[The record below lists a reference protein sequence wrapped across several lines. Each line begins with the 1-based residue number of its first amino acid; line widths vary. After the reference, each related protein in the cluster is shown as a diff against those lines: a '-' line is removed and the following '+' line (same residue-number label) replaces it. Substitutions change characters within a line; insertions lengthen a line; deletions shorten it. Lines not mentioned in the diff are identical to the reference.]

1 VNSYTGESI
10 SLDDKEY
17 QDLPLEVQKFFLEKN
32 TFWES
37 IPGDATTQDYF
48 RIYSDIGHPAYSDS
62 LLNIVTESAV
72 SDDSICLSEK
82 ICKPLRSQQL
92 FTLVGDKD
100 ATNLLRVMGFD
111 CFDQDLGNHE
121 YDKKSNWIHRVDSM
135 LALIDQKY
143 QHLDEIYQ
151 DNRSGLE
158 HNQHWFYSH
167 EFPEKLLEN
176 LRLRDLII

>member
-1 VNSYTGESI
+1 
-10 SLDDKEY
+10 LDSQGY
-17 QDLPLEVQKFFLEKN
+17 QDLPLEVRDFFLEKN

-48 RIYSDIGHPAYSDS
+48 TIYSDIGHPAYSDS
-62 LLNIVTESAV
+62 LLNIVTESTV

-100 ATNLLRVMGFD
+100 AMSLLRTMGFD
-111 CFDQDLGNHE
+111 CFDQDLGNHD
-121 YDKKSNWIHRVDSM
+121 YDKKPNWTHRADSM

-143 QHLDEIYQ
+143 QHLDQIYQ
-151 DNRSGLE
+151 HNRSGLE
-158 HNQHWFYSH
+158 HNQRWFCSG
-167 EFPEKLLEN
+167 EFRKKLLEN